1 MLVVYCLGIILLIAY
16 KEVIRNKTHILGVSG
31 SLEPVNQIIIQVPFK
46 HKEEGIW
53 EMEIWFFKNLF

>member
-1 MLVVYCLGIILLIAY
+1 MLVVYYLGIILLIAY

-53 EMEIWFFKNLF
+53 EMEI